1 MKIILE
7 IGEKKFSVQMD
18 GTQDTATLE
27 QETIILRYVLGLEV
41 KECLFSVQKVYDA
54 SAAGIF
60 QPLKTNIEQQG
71 LKMEYIIDES
81 FDGASNMRRKFAGVQ
96 KLIRDVSP
104 NSVYRWCYA
113 HVLNLCCYRYG
124 RKHTG
129 SEKFDRLISMHR
141 NAFFRFMQTNGCLEQ
156 DNG

>member
-1 MKIILE
+1 
-7 IGEKKFSVQMD
+7 MD
-18 GTQDTATLE
+18 GAQDTATVE
-27 QETIILRYVLGLEV
+27 QETIILRFVLGLEV

-81 FDGASNMRRKFAGVQ
+81 FDRASNMRRKFAGVQ

-104 NSVYRWCYA
+104 NSVYTWCYA
-113 HVLNLCCYRYG
+113 HVLKPL
-124 RKHTG
+124 
-129 SEKFDRLISMHR
+129 LLQIW
-141 NAFFRFMQTNGCLEQ
+141 
-156 DNG
+156 

>member
-1 MKIILE
+1 MKIIRE

-18 GTQDTATLE
+18 GTQDTATVE
-27 QETIILRYVLGLEV
+27 QETIILRYALGLEV

-71 LKMEYIIDES
+71 LKMGYIIDES

-104 NSVYRWCYA
+104 NSVYRRCYA

-129 SEKFDRLISMHR
+129 SEKFDRLTSMHR
-141 NAFFRFMQTNGCLEQ
+141 NAFFRFMQTSGCLEQ